1 LTWLPAT
8 TGYSLKGLLRVLFTS
23 RATKSLWSEPGTFTR
38 HRHRCILPKNINR
51 ATLMVSSIRN
61 TFCLL
66 APLCMLTPLFCNINV
81 ITGYYSKGSTTHGF
95 ILIPGNYEG
104 LQ

>member
-1 LTWLPAT
+1 
-8 TGYSLKGLLRVLFTS
+8 
-23 RATKSLWSEPGTFTR
+23 
-38 HRHRCILPKNINR
+38 
-51 ATLMVSSIRN
+51 MVSSIRN